1 MRLLGRAF
9 AAASFIF
16 EPVEGVSDDGESEGS
31 SVESLARTASKVS
44 VSRCWILSSSAATRS
59 AMWISRVLAREELVW
74 GRGLLGRDLTGVGVG
89 LGGYF

>member
-16 EPVEGVSDDGESEGS
+16 EVVDGVVSDDGVSEGS
-31 SVESLARTASKVS
+31 SVESLARRVLNVS

-59 AMWISRVLAREELVW
+59 AMWISRDLAREELVW
-74 GRGLLGRDLTGVGVG
+74 GRAC
-89 LGGYF
+89 